1 MTRLLCD
8 SLWECIATR
17 FGSKPTLTRK
27 FTQNR
32 KCSPLNKELPPKPV
46 LRRAESPE
54 QRSIFGEF
62 AAFSSPDTAVE
73 TTVNV
78 RKVSATTIAVQSKQS
93 GLPREGQPVSSVM
106 ATEPNQTSVS
116 DPAQRHLPTTGQ
128 ITALRNDS
136 LLARHAPKSRFNH
149 TNGLDTSP
157 YGTQKRIQRP
167 KVEVKREVKVMDD
180 VSDAGSSPSFGSPQQ
195 FDDLQRRSLKY
206 GLGGPTIGF
215 SNNAHQIL
223 MGNQAW

>member
-1 MTRLLCD
+1 
-8 SLWECIATR
+8 
-17 FGSKPTLTRK
+17 
-27 FTQNR
+27 
-32 KCSPLNKELPPKPV
+32 
-46 LRRAESPE
+46 
-54 QRSIFGEF
+54 
-62 AAFSSPDTAVE
+62 
-73 TTVNV
+73 
-78 RKVSATTIAVQSKQS
+78 
-93 GLPREGQPVSSVM
+93 M

-180 VSDAGSSPSFGSPQQ
+180 VSDAGSSSSFGSPQQ
-195 FDDLQRRSLKY
+195 LDDLQRRSLKY
-206 GLGGPTIGF
+206 GLGGATIRF